1 MKLCSGNSL
10 VIDNSFRTFSNNVL
24 VCDII
29 VLLQFLLSPE
39 IFMDLITA
47 TVKDEYNSYGIYN
60 IDDVK
65 SFHSIIV
72 YVQFMNVYKKSIG
85 GGVFN

>member
-1 MKLCSGNSL
+1 
-10 VIDNSFRTFSNNVL
+10 
-24 VCDII
+24 
-29 VLLQFLLSPE
+29 
-39 IFMDLITA
+39 MDLITA

-65 SFHSIIV
+65 SFHSVIV